1 MNSLINTRQEVA
13 SSMGVAKHSR
23 ESLAIALRK
32 ICEGRASLVR
42 AHQHNPYLRE
52 GVAIEWDDSDLIQ
65 ICESL
70 RTSIIELEEYIAECQ
85 AELEE
90 DDFDAT

>member
-13 SSMGVAKHSR
+13 SNMGVAKHSR

-32 ICEGRASLVR
+32 ITEARASLDR
-42 AHQHNPYLRE
+42 AHEHNPYLRE
-52 GVAIEWDDSDLIQ
+52 GVALESNDSDLLQ

-70 RTSIIELEEYIAECQ
+70 RRSIVDLDEHVAGCQ

-90 DDFDAT
+90 NDFDAT